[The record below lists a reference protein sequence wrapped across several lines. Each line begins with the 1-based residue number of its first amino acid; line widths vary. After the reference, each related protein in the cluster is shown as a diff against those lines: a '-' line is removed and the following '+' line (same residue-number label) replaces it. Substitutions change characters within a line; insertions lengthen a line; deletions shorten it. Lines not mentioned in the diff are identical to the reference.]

1 MFTPFE
7 TPFGQLKGQ
16 ELERLREISEG
27 WYVEYKRELP
37 SAAAIAKTISAFAN
51 TYGGWLFI
59 GIDEASRADAV
70 AGSFP
75 GLALRDASSA
85 LQCIRQAVSDHMNPA
100 AHFEARAIAGGDDAG
115 FPDDRVVICVRV
127 PQSLVAPHIHRSGKI
142 YRRVG
147 DGSEPEND
155 RHMLDQ
161 LFRRADDLKE
171 RYSDWLDRDPE
182 FSKAED
188 DVPYLRLMVMVDP
201 WEQEDPWLDVSVA
214 ELNDLFNQSPPLISS
229 IPFDA
234 IQTSERGY
242 LARQVSTNNPHLLGL
257 SWQLR
262 PALTSDIIVPLRFSD
277 GGALFEFL
285 SGYEN
290 ALRFR
295 ELLRDRNFDS
305 PRVVDLN
312 MIYNLLVALVEI
324 QRRLLARAN
333 WTKPFYVKARLLNVW
348 RTVPFLDIPEVLDE
362 FETHGVPMCM
372 SSIATTPVGR
382 EPDSFAEIPQFDEL
396 DEPGKIIWQAMVIF
410 NQVAQP
416 WGIPTFPSEKLGG
429 LLTSLSAA
437 GTRAMQVQDN
447 FRRDD

>member
-7 TPFGQLKGQ
+7 TPFDQLTGRD
-16 ELERLREISEG
+16 LGRLRDTPEG

-37 SAAAIAKTISAFAN
+37 NAAAIAKTISAFAN

-75 GLALRDASSA
+75 GLALAGASSA

-100 AHFEARAIAGGDDAG
+100 AHFEARALAGGDGAG
-115 FPDDRVVICVRV
+115 FSDDRVVICVRV
-127 PQSLVAPHIHRSGKI
+127 PQSPVAPHIHRSGKI

-161 LFRRADDLKE
+161 LFRRADDLKQQ
-171 RYSDWLDRDPE
+171 YSDWLDRDPE
-182 FSKAED
+182 FSQAED
-188 DVPYLRLMVMVDP
+188 KVPYLRLMITVDP
-201 WEQEDPWLDVSVA
+201 WQQEDPWLDVNVA
-214 ELNDLFNQSPPLISS
+214 ELSELFNKSPPLMSAV
-229 IPFDA
+229 PFDA

-262 PALTSDIIVPLRFSD
+262 RSLTSDIIVPLRFSD
-277 GGALFEFL
+277 GEMFDFL
-285 SGYEN
+285 KGYEH
-290 ALRFR
+290 ARRFR
-295 ELLRDRNFDS
+295 KLLHDRNFDS
-305 PRVVDLN
+305 PRIVDLN
-312 MIYNLLVALVEI
+312 MVYNLLVALVEI
-324 QRRLLARAN
+324 QRRLLDRAG
-333 WTKPFYVKARLLNVW
+333 WTKPYHVKARLLNVW

-362 FETHGVPMCM
+362 FETHGIPMCM
-372 SSIATTPVGR
+372 NSIATAPLGR
-382 EPDSFAEIPQFDEL
+382 EPDSFAEIPQFDET
-396 DEPGKIIWQAMVIF
+396 DEPGKIIWQALVVF

-416 WGIPTFPSEKLGG
+416 WGIPTFPEGKMGG
-429 LLTSLSAA
+429 LLASLSKA
-437 GTRAMQVQDN
+437 GTRAMQVQEN
-447 FRRDD
+447 ARRDD